1 MITKRQS
8 GIAPMAQTQVFN
20 HYNTSSQNVLSSH
33 NIITPSQHTL
43 STHCVP
49 LITVCLVL
57 TSTSTHPFSSS
68 IISYPSNILPSY
80 TLSTHHL
87 IFSTTYHLPTH
98 PLLHSSLPTHPLLN
112 PTPPDPPRHFFAPSV
127 QLFPRLRVR
136 KKMQNLS
143 STMYILSLVSHCYPS
158 LIYIKDVTS
167 LSQHKISYQSYI
179 YPHRTCG
186 KNGQVVF
193 SS

>member
-1 MITKRQS
+1 MVTISTTAPVGGISGAPPGSNSNTSPRNEDQEEEDEGVIMITKRQS

-33 NIITPSQHTL
+33 NIITYSQHTL

-112 PTPPDPPRHFFAPSV
+112 PSPSRS
-127 QLFPRLRVR
+127 P
-136 KKMQNLS
+136 
-143 STMYILSLVSHCYPS
+143 
-158 LIYIKDVTS
+158 
-167 LSQHKISYQSYI
+167 
-179 YPHRTCG
+179 
-186 KNGQVVF
+186 
-193 SS
+193 